1 MCSRRSKFPVLLLQA
16 VPEVLLKRSGAS
28 SLLLLHRFLARI
40 LLLTMASS
48 TCLSTTAAAT
58 AKSAEAA
65 PPLAAA
71 KPPTPRVVLR
81 ESLDFSRSR
90 NSEASR
96 VRKKNWRRSQM
107 AANLKWILDQYFS
120 SCHGQGLWQRPTKA
134 WKRNLTDHTAFSVAG
149 KSWAGTEY
157 HC

>member
-28 SLLLLHRFLARI
+28 SLLLLLHRFLARI

-96 VRKKNWRRSQM
+96 VRKNKKISDGS
-107 AANLKWILDQYFS
+107 KFEVDS
-120 SCHGQGLWQRPTKA
+120 
-134 WKRNLTDHTAFSVAG
+134 
-149 KSWAGTEY
+149 
-157 HC
+157 

>member
-65 PPLAAA
+65 PPLAALA
-71 KPPTPRVVLR
+71 PTPRVVLR

-96 VRKKNWRRSQM
+96 VRKNKKKISDGS
-107 AANLKWILDQYFS
+107 KFEVDS
-120 SCHGQGLWQRPTKA
+120 
-134 WKRNLTDHTAFSVAG
+134 
-149 KSWAGTEY
+149 
-157 HC
+157 